1 MPEKAKY
8 SALVCYRVTEL
19 YRNLLNSYVS
29 DFYLE
34 EHWTR
39 NLPPSWRLYLK
50 NLPLNQLEQLLNY
63 HQPYTQV
70 PLAPLSLLCVLRIL
84 TTHSVPRNT
93 TVPNTPIP
101 TPKKCSKYL
110 WKNVKLK
117 KRHEIEVM
125 AKMCHKIASKTGC
138 FNIVDVGS
146 GLGHLSRFLAYQYG
160 FRVCTFEANDIL
172 TKTASELDR
181 KFEETLLKKNISHSN
196 THPPVHVNMRIH
208 NNLQSEEFVTLVQQA
223 FNETDNFKFGIVGLH
238 PCGDLGATL
247 LRLFNQ
253 STTAI
258 FINMVSCCYMKL
270 TLKPAIGYPLSEHSK
285 MYEFNLDYLAC
296 EAACHAI
303 ESYRDNLSEGDYSH
317 LKIHSYRAALEC
329 LLSKLDMR
337 HCSVNNVKY
346 RDGLGFYDYSQQATQ
361 KYNLSFL
368 REDVTALDAIVEATW
383 TDVVKFYSVR
393 LLLAPLVESAIL
405 YDRFLFVIESG
416 AHCDI
421 VSAFDSKISARSHVL
436 YARKCD

>member
-8 SALVCYRVTEL
+8 SALVCYRVIDL

-39 NLPPSWRLYLK
+39 NLPPSWRYYLK

-70 PLAPLSLLCVLRIL
+70 PLAPLSLLCVLQIL
-84 TTHSVPRNT
+84 QTYSMSRHT
-93 TVPNTPIP
+93 TVPNTAIP
-101 TPKKCSKYL
+101 GNLTSKYL

-125 AKMCHKIASKTGC
+125 AKMCYKTALESGC

-146 GLGHLSRFLAYQYG
+146 GLGHLSRILAYQYG
-160 FRVCTFEANDIL
+160 FRICTFEANDIL
-172 TKTASELDR
+172 SKTATELDR
-181 KFEETLLKKNISHSN
+181 KFEEILLKKNLSHSN
-196 THPPVHVNMRIH
+196 THPPIHINMRIE
-208 NNLQSEEFVTLVQQA
+208 NTLQSEEFGLRVQQA

-253 STTAI
+253 SPAAL

-270 TLKPAIGYPLSEHSK
+270 TLKPSIGYPLSEYSK
-285 MYEFNLDYLAC
+285 NFNLDYLCC

-303 ESYRDNLSEGDYSH
+303 ESYRDNLREGDYSH

-329 LLSKLDMR
+329 LLSKIDMR

-346 RDGLGFYDYSQQATQ
+346 RDGLRFCDYSLQATK
-361 KYNLSFL
+361 KYNLSFSN
-368 REDVTALDAIVEATW
+368 EDLTALEAVVEATW
-383 TDVVKFYSVR
+383 TDVVKFYSLR
-393 LLLAPLVESAIL
+393 LLLAPLVESVIL
-405 YDRFLFVIESG
+405 YDRFLFVKESG

-421 VSAFDSKISARSHVL
+421 VTAFDCRISARSHIL
-436 YARKCD
+436 YARKM